1 MSNSYTIDQALEKKE
16 EKEFEEVDGQ
26 PQKEHGR
33 VFRYQMV
40 LTLAMVLTWIATV
53 RSMYF
58 PIKHLSCL
66 IDILIDMPY

>member
-1 MSNSYTIDQALEKKE
+1 MTNSYTIDQAPEKKE
-16 EKEFEEVDGQ
+16 EKEQVDGQ
-26 PQKEHGR
+26 PQKKHGR

-58 PIKHLSCL
+58 ALNTFQTSL
-66 IDILIDMPY
+66 IFSN